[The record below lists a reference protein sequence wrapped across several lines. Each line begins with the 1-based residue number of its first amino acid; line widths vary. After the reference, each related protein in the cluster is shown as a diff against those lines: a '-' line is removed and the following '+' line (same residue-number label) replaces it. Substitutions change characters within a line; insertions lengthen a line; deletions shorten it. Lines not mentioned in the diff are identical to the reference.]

1 MGSALTKP
9 AVMVVPVI
17 VFSFYYWSGLG
28 LIKTLPTMPAVSSSN
43 SAVSTSD
50 SAISISDLDDPHLL
64 KLLKFLDPASL
75 FNIGL
80 TSKKFR
86 RICQDHSLPNIW
98 ASLVLID
105 ICRPDCQ
112 RQIQTLSNH
121 RFDQDYY
128 RSFLFLNLRNI
139 RGEDLMDILERGL
152 ANGPQQRRILV
163 LYQRD
168 TLQSKNKK
176 TLLVNV
182 SKTNP
187 NSLNVQHEAFVC

>member
-28 LIKTLPTMPAVSSSN
+28 LIKTLPTMPAVSP
-43 SAVSTSD
+43 SD

-64 KLLKFLDPASL
+64 KLLEFLDPASL
-75 FNIGL
+75 FNIGN
-80 TSKKFR
+80 TSQRFR

-98 ASLVLID
+98 ARLVLRD
-105 ICRPDCQ
+105 ICRPVCH
-112 RQIQTLSNH
+112 RKIQTLSNH
-121 RFDQDYY
+121 RFDQNYY
-128 RSFLFLNLRNI
+128 RSFLFQNLRNLT
-139 RGEDLMDILERGL
+139 EADLMDILARGL
-152 ANGPQQRRILV
+152 ASGPQQRRIV
-163 LYQRD
+163 VHYQRD
-168 TLQSKNKK
+168 NLQSKNKK

-187 NSLNVQHEAFVC
+187 NSLNVQHEAFVCSC

>member
-1 MGSALTKP
+1 MVWRLALTWTP
-9 AVMVVPVI
+9 RLALTWQVSI
-17 VFSFYYWSGLG
+17 NE
-28 LIKTLPTMPAVSSSN
+28 LPDEQVLRLFQFF
-43 SAVSTSD
+43 D
-50 SAISISDLDDPHLL
+50 HQ
-64 KLLKFLDPASL
+64 SL
-75 FNIGL
+75 FHVGN
-80 TSKKFR
+80 TSKRFQ
-86 RICQDHSLPNIW
+86 RICQDDSLPNIW

-105 ICRPDCQ
+105 ICRPDCP

-187 NSLNVQHEAFVC
+187 NSLNVQHEAFVCWC